1 MTATLNYLELPLL
14 IKANFGETAKFFV
27 MGGPSI
33 GYLLSGRSVDD
44 NGNED
49 DIDFDEWNRLEL
61 GAHLGAGIGVGP
73 LVIDVRY
80 LLGISNLANDLPD
93 DAEIRNTGF
102 GAGVSLLFGGE

>member
-1 MTATLNYLELPLL
+1 MVLRAIVCEIEKLL
-14 IKANFGETAKFFV
+14 KN
-27 MGGPSI
+27 PSDTMFPN
-33 GYLLSGRSVDD
+33 LSGRSVDD